1 MEVNYKACTVCGRNL
16 PATEEYFT
24 KTNQTKSGITAR
36 CRQCATNYS
45 RTRDYKYE
53 ERKEYYRQY
62 YEKQQSHIAQRQ
74 KLIGKVTKSCLKART
89 SVSQKTIV
97 IMFTSI
103 TKKWYEDNI
112 CRALKTRK
120 DYQKEPQ
127 GNATQQS

>member
-62 YEKQQSHIAQRQ
+62 YENNKSHIAQRA
-74 KLIGKVTKSCLKART
+74 KAYRE
-89 SVSQKTIV
+89 SNKELFKKRGQAYRKNNSDYVYKYN
-97 IMFTSI
+97 
-103 TKKWYEDNI
+103 KKWYEDNI
-112 CRALKTRK
+112 CRALKNK
-120 DYQKEPQ
+120 KGLSKEPQ